1 MSKSSA
7 HKLIIKT
14 NIADFRGRPS
24 SQFYTEE
31 QNRSGEGW
39 GHHRQWS
46 GIPSLFNIH
55 GVGNDG
61 KAELAPVVPKEKKK
75 SIKLL
80 HHILGLFRRTLVKN
94 RPIFNDISH
103 GFLRAAPS

>member
-1 MSKSSA
+1 MSKSLA
-7 HKLIIKT
+7 HELIIKT
-14 NIADFRGRPS
+14 NIENFRRRPT

-31 QNRSGEGW
+31 QKRSGKGW

-46 GIPSLFNIH
+46 SVRSLFNIH
-55 GVGNDG
+55 GVGNEG
-61 KAELAPVVPKEKKK
+61 KTSTCSAKGKKK

-80 HHILGLFRRTLVKN
+80 RHILGLFRRTLVKS

-103 GFLRAAPS
+103 DFLRAAPS